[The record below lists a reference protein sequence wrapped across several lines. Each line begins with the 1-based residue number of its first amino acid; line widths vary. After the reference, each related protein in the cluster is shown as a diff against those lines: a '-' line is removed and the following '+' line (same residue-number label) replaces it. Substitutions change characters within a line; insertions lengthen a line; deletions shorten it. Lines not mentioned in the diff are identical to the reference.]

1 MNGRP
6 KKNPMHKR
14 PVSRLLPLDLDA
26 AQRKQ
31 LAQEAFEVIERLLG
45 RRDHAPIFVPTPP
58 QCIEAMQVAPPE
70 GGTELPEL
78 LDRLQAAAECGW
90 SKEHGGDL
98 GFIPNGGLY
107 SGVIAAMLA
116 AGLHSFTGSAFE
128 QPGLVALEES
138 VLRWLGRVF
147 GMPPATEGLLLSG
160 GSLANQ
166 TAIVCARDRGDFA
179 PDRSVAY
186 LSERAHHSLPKAMH
200 LCGIPAGC
208 IRSIRATAPG
218 RIDTQSLLEEVERDR
233 ALGRHPWLIVG
244 VAGSTDTGSVDDLSE
259 LAAIASRCG
268 AWFHVD
274 AAYGGMF
281 ALTGRG
287 AARLQGIGAADS
299 VVVDAHKGLFLPYG
313 VAAVLVRHPGA
324 LARAHSGQGAYMRDV
339 TRVPDL
345 PNYFERGPE
354 LTRPFRGLL
363 LWLPL
368 HLHGVAGFRQA
379 LDRSLDLAQQA
390 AARLRAIP
398 GIEVLHEPELS
409 IVAFCAAQ
417 GDATTQRILAV
428 INGSGELRVS
438 STTLHGRTAIR
449 LAFLHPRTGEPQI
462 DAVGAAI
469 RRALEAR

>member
-1 MNGRP
+1 LNGRP

-58 QCIEAMQVAPPE
+58 QCIEAMKVAPPE

-138 VLRWLGRVF
+138 VLRWLARVF

-166 TAIVCARDRGDFA
+166 TAIVCARDRGDFT

-218 RIDTQSLLEEVERDR
+218 RIDTQSL
-233 ALGRHPWLIVG
+233 H
-244 VAGSTDTGSVDDLSE
+244 
-259 LAAIASRCG
+259 
-268 AWFHVD
+268 
-274 AAYGGMF
+274 
-281 ALTGRG
+281 
-287 AARLQGIGAADS
+287 
-299 VVVDAHKGLFLPYG
+299 
-313 VAAVLVRHPGA
+313 
-324 LARAHSGQGAYMRDV
+324 
-339 TRVPDL
+339 
-345 PNYFERGPE
+345 
-354 LTRPFRGLL
+354 
-363 LWLPL
+363 
-368 HLHGVAGFRQA
+368 
-379 LDRSLDLAQQA
+379 
-390 AARLRAIP
+390 
-398 GIEVLHEPELS
+398 
-409 IVAFCAAQ
+409 
-417 GDATTQRILAV
+417 
-428 INGSGELRVS
+428 
-438 STTLHGRTAIR
+438 
-449 LAFLHPRTGEPQI
+449 
-462 DAVGAAI
+462 
-469 RRALEAR
+469 